1 MNLWRIAVDQA
12 TGRAQGAPEPVTNG
26 VQASVALPRFSKDGS
41 RVVFQVARRFGQ
53 PRCDP
58 VRSGHPARGRAG
70 RARHAEQH
78 PHPERRVSRRQAG
91 GVFQHRGGSGGH
103 LCRPAG
109 WPDAPHHRR
118 PAADRAPVFTPDGR
132 SLVFYS
138 NRDGY
143 WGVWT
148 VGIDGGG
155 LRKITGPEASVMYP
169 QVSPKGDALIFA
181 QVSAALGLFS
191 VPLNGGSPTPLPG
204 SIIDGKSFMQS
215 AWSPNGSRLAG
226 VLRSDNG
233 RPSGLGVYDLAAGAM
248 TIVGDDETSG
258 VRWLS
263 DSRRLVYFATGGR
276 ELVVL
281 DTVSRQRTVVDVRL
295 PAPSTDEVFAL
306 SPDNRSIYYG
316 AARAEADI
324 GSLSNG
330 DCCREGHR
338 QRREGDA
345 PRHAGAPPPAP
356 SRSRARKATTST
368 SWRRPA
374 SPNFPK
380 SKWATRLP
388 RATTRTSCCA

>member
-1 MNLWRIAVDQA
+1 MRRITDD
-12 TGRAQGAPEPVTNG
+12 P
-26 VQASVALPRFSKDGS
+26 PR
-41 RVVFQVARRFGQ
+41 
-53 PRCDP
+53 
-58 VRSGHPARGRAG
+58 
-70 RARHAEQH
+70 
-78 PHPERRVSRRQAG
+78 
-91 GVFQHRGGSGGH
+91 
-103 LCRPAG
+103 
-109 WPDAPHHRR
+109 
-118 PAADRAPVFTPDGR
+118 DRAPVFTPDGR

-191 VPLNGGSPTPLPG
+191 VPLNGGSPSPLPR

-263 DSRRLVYFATGGR
+263 DSRRLVYFATSGR

-306 SPDNRSIYYG
+306 SPDNRHIYYG

-324 GSLSNG
+324 WIAQ
-330 DCCREGHR
+330 
-338 QRREGDA
+338 QR
-345 PRHAGAPPPAP
+345 
-356 SRSRARKATTST
+356 
-368 SWRRPA
+368 
-374 SPNFPK
+374 
-380 SKWATRLP
+380 
-388 RATTRTSCCA
+388 